1 LSATSDSTTS
11 RFDCPIAAAPW
22 PRPCVISV
30 RGWRS
35 SGRRE
40 STFYAL
46 TAVIASVGSDDQIIA
61 MSHDDAP
68 DYDGVMEAIELRW
81 LLRDIRAKRW
91 VLAPLDPVRV
101 QRLVDMGLVEMVD
114 DKPALTEA
122 GRQMIEFT

>member
-1 LSATSDSTTS
+1 MLK
-11 RFDCPIAAAPW
+11 
-22 PRPCVISV
+22 
-30 RGWRS
+30 
-35 SGRRE
+35 
-40 STFYAL
+40 
-46 TAVIASVGSDDQIIA
+46 VIAIVGIDGQFIA
-61 MSHDDAP
+61 MSDDHDHSH

-81 LLRDIRAKRW
+81 LLRDIRAQRW